1 MKHHSSLQKIEPSEG
16 TTRFASDACCDVSG
30 TSDSEFEHDC
40 ANVLGINVSAVNL
53 DTTVEMVDQWIA
65 AGNRGYICVTGVH
78 GIMEAQADPE
88 LKQILNNAFI
98 NTPDGMPMSWVGR
111 IQGFQ
116 KMDRVYGPDLMA
128 SLCQI
133 SVARNYRHFLYGGET
148 GVADL
153 LKQRL
158 ENSFPGLQIVGTY
171 TPPFRNLT
179 GEEEEEIFRQIQEL
193 QPHILWVGLSTP
205 KQERFMARY
214 VDRLQVPLMVGVG
227 AAFDYH
233 TGRISDCSYWI
244 KRAGLQ
250 WLHRLLQDPRRLWKR
265 YLKNNPAFLWRISLQ
280 ILMLRRYPQ
289 PASRRVH
296 RKNKIVT
303 IC

>member
-1 MKHHSSLQKIEPSEG
+1 M
-16 TTRFASDACCDVSG
+16 
-30 TSDSEFEHDC
+30 SDSEFQHEY
-40 ANVLGINVSAVNL
+40 ANVLGINVSAIDL
-53 DTTVEMVDQWIA
+53 DRAVEMADRWIA
-65 AGNRGYICVTGVH
+65 AENRGYICVTGVH
-78 GIMEAQADPE
+78 GIMEAQSDSE
-88 LKQILNNAFI
+88 LRHILNNAFI
-98 NTPDGMPMSWVGR
+98 NAPDGTPMSWVGR
-111 IQGFQ
+111 LQGFN
-116 KMDRVYGPDLMA
+116 KMDRVFGPDLMA

-133 SVARNYRHFLYGGET
+133 SIERNYRHFLYGGES
-148 GVADL
+148 GVAEL

-158 ENSFPGLQIVGTY
+158 ESKFPGLQIVGTY

-179 GEEEEEIFRQIQEL
+179 DEEEEEVFRQVQEL

-233 TGRISDCSYWI
+233 TGRISDCSDWI

-250 WLHRLLQDPRRLWKR
+250 WLHRLLQDPGRLWKR
-265 YLKNNPAFLWRISLQ
+265 YLKNNPAFLWQIALQ
-280 ILMLRRYPQ
+280 ILKLKQYPQ
-289 PASRRVH
+289 PANRRINK
-296 RKNKIVT
+296 KNKIVT